1 MNKSL
6 LLGLR
11 KYLIPVPRPIW
22 QRQVAQGVRNTR
34 DHGLAFMSEDH
45 HRVRDFVVVELP
57 RFARPLS
64 AALIAE
70 RLNLPVDQVTGIL
83 TDLEKHMTFL
93 YRNPQGEVTWAYPV
107 TVDHTPHRV
116 TFSSGEQIYAA

>member
-6 LLGLR
+6 LVGLW
-11 KYLIPVPRPIW
+11 KYLLPVPRILW
-22 QRQVAQGVRNTR
+22 QGQVAQSTR
-34 DHGLAFMSEDH
+34 QASEHGLDFMSEDH

-57 RFARPLS
+57 RTARPLS
-64 AALIAE
+64 ASLIAE
-70 RLNLPVDQVTGIL
+70 RLSLPVDKVMGIL
-83 TDLEKHMTFL
+83 DDLEKHMTFL

-116 TFSSGEQIYAA
+116 TFGSGEQIYAA

>member
-6 LLGLR
+6 LMGLW
-11 KYLIPVPRPIW
+11 KYLLPVPRPLW
-22 QRQVAQGVRNTR
+22 QGQVAQSARHASEG
-34 DHGLAFMSEDH
+34 GLAFMNEDH

-57 RFARPLS
+57 RDARPLS

-70 RLNLPVDQVTGIL
+70 RLNLPVDRVIAIL
-83 TDLEKHMTFL
+83 TDLEKRMTFL

-107 TVDHTPHRV
+107 TVEQTPHRV

>member
-6 LLGLR
+6 RLGLW
-11 KYLIPVPRPIW
+11 KYMVPVPRSIW
-22 QRQVAQGVRNTR
+22 QGQVTR
-34 DHGLAFMSEDH
+34 DAHLTKEHGLAFMSEDH

-57 RFARPLS
+57 RMAKPLS
-64 AALIAE
+64 AIYIGEQLKISAE
-70 RLNLPVDQVTGIL
+70 RVTVIL
-83 TDLEKHMTFL
+83 DELEKHMTFL
-93 YRNPQGEVTWAYPV
+93 YRNPQGEVTWAYPI